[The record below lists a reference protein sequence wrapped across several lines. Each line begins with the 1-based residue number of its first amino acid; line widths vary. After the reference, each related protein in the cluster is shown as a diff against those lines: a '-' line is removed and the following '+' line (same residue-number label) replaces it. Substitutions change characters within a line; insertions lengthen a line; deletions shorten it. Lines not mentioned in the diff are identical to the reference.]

1 MEEPSRLQSMGS
13 LRVSRDWATSLSLF
27 SFHALEKEMAPH
39 SSVLAWRIPGTGEP
53 GGLPSLGSHRVGHDW
68 SDLAA
73 AAACKMRGL
82 PWLLSG
88 KESACSAGD
97 MVSVPWLGT
106 SPRKENSNPFH
117 YFLPGKSHGQKSL
130 VGYSPWGHNK
140 SDMAERHNN
149 TNVRWEIKI

>member
-1 MEEPSRLQSMGS
+1 M
-13 LRVSRDWATSLSLF
+13 
-27 SFHALEKEMAPH
+27 
-39 SSVLAWRIPGTGEP
+39 
-53 GGLPSLGSHRVGHDW
+53 
-68 SDLAA
+68 
-73 AAACKMRGL
+73 
-82 PWLLSG
+82 LSG

-97 MVSVPWLGT
+97 MVSVPGLGR

-149 TNVRWEIKI
+149 TNVGERLRFRLHQSVENGKEGTDTRDLTRKESLRHSKCLDLEKYSKVPGLDAWVNSVVFDTE